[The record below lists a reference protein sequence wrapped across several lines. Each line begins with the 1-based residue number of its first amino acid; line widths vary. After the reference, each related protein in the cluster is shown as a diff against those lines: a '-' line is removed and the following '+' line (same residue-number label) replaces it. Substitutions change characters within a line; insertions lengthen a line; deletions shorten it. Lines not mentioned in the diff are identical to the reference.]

1 MLSLKERRNLAA
13 LDRVLSAD
21 ATLAALCALFPEPA
35 RPVAERPFTRP
46 AGLAHGRVLALAL
59 APFAL
64 VAGLVVALLAG
75 SAANP
80 LVAAASGLAVVGA
93 VALLLTGLACGTGR
107 PGRPGRPSRQWR
119 PWRPW
124 HQRPRSLRRRH
135 APAP

>member
-1 MLSLKERRNLAA
+1 MLSSKERRDLAA

-46 AGLAHGRVLALAL
+46 SGLPRGRVLALAL
-59 APFAL
+59 APLAL

-80 LVAAASGLAVVGA
+80 LVAAASGLAVVVG
-93 VALLLTGLACGTGR
+93 VALLLTGLAWGGARHRGR
-107 PGRPGRPSRQWR
+107 PRPGSI
-119 PWRPW
+119 
-124 HQRPRSLRRRH
+124 RRH